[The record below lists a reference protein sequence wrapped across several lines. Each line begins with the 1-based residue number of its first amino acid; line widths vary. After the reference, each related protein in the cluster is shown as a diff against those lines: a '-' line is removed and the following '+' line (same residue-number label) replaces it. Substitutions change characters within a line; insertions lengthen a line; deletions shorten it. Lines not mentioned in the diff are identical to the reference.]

1 VRGDV
6 VRGEGG
12 GGGGWLLWYWSGV
25 CAGGVMLSRAC
36 RSENKLFESRREVLM
51 EW

>member
-1 VRGDV
+1 
-6 VRGEGG
+6 
-12 GGGGWLLWYWSGV
+12 LLWYWSGV

-36 RSENKLFESRREVLM
+36 RSENQLFESRREVLM